1 MLRPLALVAALA
13 LSSAATLHAEDLPP
27 IKRVIPDQGKEIPLP
42 DRQRLSG
49 GVGELKKLIELH
61 AAKSRYAADIQVFVK
76 ALDFALR
83 FGEFYD
89 EKDITK
95 DVAKANWAMN
105 QAKERLEQLDTHP
118 WTTQK
123 GLVVRGFTSAID
135 GSVQPYGLVI
145 PEKLDLTKP
154 APLYVW
160 LHGRQSK
167 GTDLHFLHERAHKVG
182 EVQPDGFI
190 VLHAFGRQCIGF
202 KGPGEIDVLEAIAHA
217 QSQYRIDP
225 ERIVLMGFSMG
236 GGGARSVGAHYTDR
250 FCAIH
255 AGAGYS
261 ETAKFIKL
269 KPENFPPAYEQ
280 TLWGVNDVP
289 GYVRNLFTVPFTC
302 YSGDK
307 DGQIQASQV
316 MEAVFKEHGKELI
329 HLIGKDTAHKYHPD
343 SLKEVLALLKES
355 VAKGRPA
362 EQPTLSFQTRTLQYN
377 KLFWLEA
384 LALDEHWQDTRID
397 AEAKGKDV
405 TLTTKNVNR
414 LRVTWP
420 ALVKGGGTVTV
431 DGTVVKV
438 SAVSGKGPATGAELV
453 KDRGVA
459 GTWRAANA
467 GDDEAL
473 RKRPGL
479 QGPIDDCFNSAFLVV
494 EPSGTS
500 PNAKFDRWSKA
511 EAAHFRE
518 RWASAI
524 RGDLRVKQDTDVTD
538 DDLKTYNLL
547 LWGDAVSNKLVAKV
561 LPTLPIAWDAK
572 AITVGT
578 TTYDAGEHALALI
591 HPNPLNPAK
600 YVVLNSAL
608 TWRENT
614 DKNNSLQNPHLPDWV
629 VIGFDV
635 APNQDV
641 PGKIVATDFFN
652 ERWQLKQP

>member
-1 MLRPLALVAALA
+1 MLRPLALVSALA
-13 LSSAATLHAEDLPP
+13 LSFAPTLHAEDLPP
-27 IKRVIPDQGKEIPLP
+27 IKRVLPDQGKELPLP

-49 GVGELKKLIELH
+49 GVGELKKLVELH
-61 AAKSRYAADIQVFVK
+61 AAKSPYVADIVVFVK

-83 FGEFYD
+83 FNEFYD

-95 DVAKANWAMN
+95 DVAKADWAMN
-105 QAKERLEQLDTHP
+105 QARERLEKLDTHP

-123 GLVVRGFTSAID
+123 GLVVRGYTSAID
-135 GSVQPYGLVI
+135 GSAQPYGLVI

-167 GTDLHFLHERAHKVG
+167 EPDLQFMYSRSKNQG
-182 EVQPDGFI
+182 EVHPDDTI

-217 QSQYRIDP
+217 QSQYQIDP

-236 GGGARSVGAHYTDR
+236 GGGARSVGCHYTDR

-269 KPENFPPAYEQ
+269 KPENFPPVYEQ

-289 GYVRNLFTVPFTC
+289 NYVRNLFTVPFTN
-302 YSGDK
+302 YSGEK
-307 DGQIQASQV
+307 DGQIQASRV
-316 MEAVFKEHGKELI
+316 MEEAFKEHGKETI

-343 SLKEVLALLKES
+343 TLKEVLALVKES
-355 VAKGRPA
+355 VQKGRPKD
-362 EQPTLSFQTRTLQYN
+362 QPTLSFQTRTLQYN

-384 LALDEHWQDTRID
+384 LGLDEHWKDTRID
-397 AEAKGKDV
+397 AEAKGNAVELKTV
-405 TLTTKNVNR
+405 NVNR

-420 ALVKGGGTVTV
+420 GLKSSGTVTV
-431 DGTVVKV
+431 DGTAVKLT
-438 SAVSGKGPATGAELV
+438 KIPATGAELV
-453 KDRGVA
+453 KDGT
-459 GTWRAANA
+459 TWRAAKA

-494 EPSGTS
+494 EPTGTS

-511 EAAHFRE
+511 EAAHFHE
-518 RWASAI
+518 RWSSAI
-524 RGDLRVKQDTDVTD
+524 RGDLRVKKDSEVTAD
-538 DDLKTYNLL
+538 DIAKYNLL
-547 LWGDAVSNKLVAKV
+547 LWGDATSNTLVAKV
-561 LPTLPIAWDAK
+561 LPKLPIAWDAK
-572 AITVGT
+572 AITVGAK
-578 TTYDAGEHALALI
+578 TYDAGEHALALI

-629 VIGFDV
+629 VIGFEI

-652 ERWQLKQP
+652 EQWQLKP

>member
-1 MLRPLALVAALA
+1 MLRRLVLIAILASSTASGLV
-13 LSSAATLHAEDLPP
+13 AEDLPP
-27 IKRVIPDQGKEIPLP
+27 ITRVIPDPGKEIPLP

-61 AAKSRYAADIQVFVK
+61 ATRSPYVADIAIFVK

-83 FGEFYD
+83 FSEFYD
-89 EKDITK
+89 EKDIAK
-95 DVAKANWAMN
+95 DVAKADWAMN
-105 QAKERLEQLDTHP
+105 QAKERLEQLGVRP

-135 GSVQPYGLVI
+135 GSVQPYGVVI

-167 GTDLHFLHERAHKVG
+167 GTDLHFLHERAHKAG
-182 EVQPDGFI
+182 EVQVAEAI

-217 QSQYRIDP
+217 QTQYRIDP

-236 GGGARSVGAHYTDR
+236 GGGARSLGAHYTDR

-269 KPENFPPAYEQ
+269 KPEDYPPAYEQ

-289 GYVRNLFTVPFTC
+289 NYVRNLFTVPFSN

-307 DGQIQASQV
+307 DGQIQASRV
-316 MEAVFKEHGKELI
+316 MEDAFKEHGKQTI
-329 HLIGKDTAHKYHPD
+329 HLIGKDTAHKYHPET
-343 SLKEVLALLKES
+343 LKEVLALVKEA
-355 VAKGRPA
+355 VVKGRPKH
-362 EQPTLSFQTRTLQYN
+362 QPTLSFQTRTLQYHT
-377 KLFWLEA
+377 LFWVEA
-384 LALDEHWQDTRID
+384 HGLDEHWQDTRID
-397 AEAKGKDV
+397 AEAKGKEV
-405 TLTTKNVNR
+405 VLTTRNVNR

-420 ALVKGGGTVTV
+420 ALVNGGGTVTV
-431 DGTVVKV
+431 DG
-438 SAVSGKGPATGAELV
+438 SAVKFTKVPASGADLV
-453 KDRGVA
+453 KRG
-459 GTWRAANA
+459 GTWSATKA
-467 GDDEAL
+467 GDDEGL

-500 PNAKFDRWSKA
+500 PNARFDRWSKF
-511 EAAHFRE
+511 EAAHFHE

-524 RGDLRVKQDTDVTD
+524 RGTLRVKQDSEVTAD
-538 DDLKTYNLL
+538 DIAKHHLL
-547 LWGDAVSNKLVAKV
+547 LWGDAASNTLVAKV
-561 LPTLPIAWDAK
+561 LPNLPIAWDAK

-578 TTYDAGEHALALI
+578 RTYDAAGHALALI

-600 YVVLNSAL
+600 YVVLNSGL

-614 DKNNSLQNPHLPDWV
+614 DKNNSLQNPRLPDWV
-629 VIGFDV
+629 VIGL
-635 APNQDV
+635 DV
-641 PGKIVATDFFN
+641 PPDRDAPGRIVATDFFD
-652 ERWQLKQP
+652 EQWRLKAR

>member
-1 MLRPLALVAALA
+1 MLHRLALISALA
-13 LSSAATLHAEDLPP
+13 LPLVPLPCVEDLAP
-27 IKRVIPDQGKEIPLP
+27 IKRVLPDPGKELPLP
-42 DRQRLSG
+42 DRQRLAG
-49 GVGELKKLIELH
+49 GVGELTKLVELH
-61 AAKSRYAADIQVFVK
+61 AARSRYAADIQIFIK

-83 FGEFYD
+83 FNEFYD
-89 EKDITK
+89 EKDIAK
-95 DVAKANWAMN
+95 DVAKADWAMN
-105 QAKERLEQLDTHP
+105 QAKERLEKLDTHP

-145 PEKLDLTKP
+145 PEKLDLNKP

-167 GTDLHFLHERAHKVG
+167 GTDLHFLHERAHKTGDVH
-182 EVQPDGFI
+182 PDDTI

-217 QSQYRIDP
+217 QSQYKIDP

-236 GGGARSVGAHYTDR
+236 GGGARSVGCHYTDY

-269 KPENFPPAYEQ
+269 KPENFPPVYEQ

-289 GYVRNLFTVPFTC
+289 NYVRNLFNVPFSN

-307 DGQIQASQV
+307 DGQIQASRV
-316 MEAVFKEHGKELI
+316 MEEAFKEHGKETI

-343 SLKEVLALLKES
+343 TLKEVLALVKDA
-355 VAKGRPA
+355 VQKGRPKDR
-362 EQPTLSFQTRTLQYN
+362 PTLSFQTRTLQYN

-384 LALDEHWQDTRID
+384 LGLDEHWQDTRID
-397 AEAKGKDV
+397 AQAMGKDV
-405 TLTTKNVNR
+405 TLTTRNVNR
-414 LRVTWP
+414 LRLTWP
-420 ALVKGGGTVTV
+420 ALLKGGGTVTV
-431 DGTVVKV
+431 DGTAVKLAKV
-438 SAVSGKGPATGAELV
+438 AATGAELV
-453 KDRGVA
+453 KDGT
-459 GTWRAANA
+459 TWRAAKT
-467 GDDEAL
+467 GDDEGL

-479 QGPIDDCFNSAFLVV
+479 QGPIDDCFNGAFLVV

-500 PNAKFDRWSKA
+500 PNAKFDRWSKF
-511 EAAHFRE
+511 EAAHFHQ

-524 RGDLRVKQDTDVTD
+524 RGTLRVKKDSEVTA
-538 DDLKTYNLL
+538 DDLATYNLL
-547 LWGDAVSNKLVAKV
+547 LWGDATSNALVAKV
-561 LPTLPIAWDAK
+561 LPKLPIAWNDK
-572 AITVGT
+572 TITVGAQ
-578 TTYDAGEHALALI
+578 TYDAGEHALALI
-591 HPNPLNPAK
+591 HPNPLNPAR
-600 YVVLNSAL
+600 YVVLNSGL

-629 VIGFDV
+629 VIGFDL

-641 PGKIVATDFFN
+641 PGRIVATDFFD

>member
-1 MLRPLALVAALA
+1 MLRRLVLVSALA
-13 LSSAATLHAEDLPP
+13 LSCAPALDAEDLPP
-27 IKRVIPDQGKEIPLP
+27 IKRVLPDPGKELPLP
-42 DRQRLSG
+42 DRQRLGG
-49 GVGELKKLIELH
+49 GVGELTKLVELH
-61 AAKSRYAADIQVFVK
+61 AAKSRHVADIQIFIK

-89 EKDITK
+89 EKDVTK
-95 DVAKANWAMN
+95 DVAKADWAMN
-105 QAKERLEQLDTHP
+105 QAKERLERLDTHP

-167 GTDLHFLHERAHKVG
+167 GTDLHFLHERAHKAG
-182 EVQPDGFI
+182 DVQVADAI

-217 QSQYRIDP
+217 QTQYSIDP

-236 GGGARSVGAHYTDR
+236 GGGARSVGCHYTDR

-280 TLWGVNDVP
+280 ALWNVNDVP
-289 GYVRNLFTVPFTC
+289 AYVRNLFNVPFSN

-316 MEAVFKEHGKELI
+316 MEEVFKEHGKETI

-343 SLKEVLALLKES
+343 SLKEVLALVKES
-355 VAKGRPA
+355 VQQGRPKD
-362 EQPTLSFQTRTLQYN
+362 QPTLSFQTRTLQYN
-377 KLFWLEA
+377 RLFWLEA
-384 LALDEHWQDTRID
+384 LSLDGHWQDTRID
-397 AEAKGKDV
+397 AEARGKDV

-414 LRVTWP
+414 LRVGWP

-431 DGTVVKV
+431 DG
-438 SAVSGKGPATGAELV
+438 SAVKLAKVPATGAELV
-453 KDRGVA
+453 KEKGA
-459 GTWRAANA
+459 WRAAKA
-467 GDDEAL
+467 GDDDVL

-500 PNAKFDRWSKA
+500 PNARFDRWSKA
-511 EAAHFRE
+511 EAAHFHV

-524 RGDLRVKQDTDVTD
+524 RGTLRVKKDSEVTA
-538 DDLKTYNLL
+538 DDLATYNLL
-547 LWGDAVSNKLVAKV
+547 LWGDAASNSVVAKV
-561 LPTLPIAWDAK
+561 LPKLPIAWDAK
-572 AITVGT
+572 VITVGAA
-578 TTYDAGEHALALI
+578 TYDAGEHAVALI

-600 YVVLNSAL
+600 YVVLNSGL

-629 VIGFDV
+629 VIGLDV

-641 PGKIVATDFFN
+641 PGRIVATDFFD
-652 ERWQLKQP
+652 ERWLLKP

>member
-1 MLRPLALVAALA
+1 MLRSFALVSSLSLLLA
-13 LSSAATLHAEDLPP
+13 SSLPAEDLPP
-27 IKRVIPDQGKEIPLP
+27 IKRVLPDQGKELPLP

-49 GVGELKKLIELH
+49 GVGELTKLVELH
-61 AAKSRYAADIQVFVK
+61 AATSRYAADIQVFVK

-83 FGEFYD
+83 FNEFYD
-89 EKDITK
+89 AKDITK
-95 DVAKANWAMN
+95 DVAKADWAMN
-105 QAKERLEQLDTHP
+105 QAKERLETLDTHP

-135 GSVQPYGLVI
+135 GTVQPYGLVI
-145 PEKLDLTKP
+145 PERLDLNKP

-182 EVQPDGFI
+182 EVHPDDTI

-217 QSQYRIDP
+217 QSQYQIDP

-236 GGGARSVGAHYTDR
+236 GGGARSVGCHYTDH

-289 GYVRNLFTVPFTC
+289 CYVRNLFTVPFSC
-302 YSGDK
+302 YSGEK
-307 DGQIQASQV
+307 DGQIQASRV
-316 MEAVFKEHGKELI
+316 MEEAFKEHGKELI

-343 SLKEVLALLKES
+343 TLKEALALVKES
-355 VAKGRPA
+355 VQQGRPKD
-362 EQPTLSFQTRTLQYN
+362 QPTLSFQTRTLQYN
-377 KLFWLEA
+377 RLFWLEA
-384 LALDEHWQDTRID
+384 LGLDEHWQDSRID

-405 TLTTKNVNR
+405 TLTTRNVNR
-414 LRVTWP
+414 LRVAWP
-420 ALVKGGGTVTV
+420 ALAKGGGTITV
-431 DGTVVKV
+431 DGTAVKLP
-438 SAVSGKGPATGAELV
+438 KMPASGAELV
-453 KDRGVA
+453 KDGA
-459 GTWRAANA
+459 AWRAAQA
-467 GDDEAL
+467 GDDEGL

-500 PNAKFDRWSKA
+500 PNARFDRWSKA
-511 EAAHFRE
+511 EAAHFHE
-518 RWASAI
+518 RWSSAI
-524 RGDLRVKQDTDVTD
+524 RGTLRVKKDSEVTD
-538 DDLKTYNLL
+538 DDIAKYNLL
-547 LWGDAVSNKLVAKV
+547 LWGDAVSNTLVAKV
-561 LPTLPIAWDAK
+561 LPTLPIRWDVK
-572 AITVGT
+572 TVTVGKQS
-578 TTYDAGEHALALI
+578 YDASGHALALI

-600 YVVLNSAL
+600 YVVLNSSL

-652 ERWQLKQP
+652 ERWQLK

>member
-1 MLRPLALVAALA
+1 MLRHLVVGLLLATTAGG
-13 LSSAATLHAEDLPP
+13 LSAEDLPP

-49 GVGELKKLIELH
+49 GVGELTKLIELH
-61 AAKSRYAADIQVFVK
+61 AAKSPYVADLQIFVK

-89 EKDITK
+89 EKDPAK
-95 DVAKANWAMN
+95 DVAKADWAMN
-105 QAKERLEQLDTHP
+105 QAKERLEKLGEHP

-135 GSVQPYGLVI
+135 GTVQPYGLVI
-145 PEKLDLTKP
+145 PEKLDLSNP

-167 GTDLHFLHERAHKVG
+167 GTDLHFLHERAHKTG
-182 EVQPDGFI
+182 EIHPDDTI

-217 QSQYRIDP
+217 QSQYKIDP

-236 GGGARSVGAHYTDR
+236 GGGARSVGCHYTDY

-289 GYVRNLFTVPFTC
+289 NYVRNLFTVPFTN

-307 DGQIQASQV
+307 DGQIQASKV
-316 MEAVFKEHGKELI
+316 MEEVFKEHGKETI

-343 SLKEVLALLKES
+343 TLKEILALVKES
-355 VAKGRPA
+355 VKQGRPT

-405 TLTTKNVNR
+405 ALTTKNVSR

-431 DGTVVKV
+431 DGTAVKFSKV
-438 SAVSGKGPATGAELV
+438 PATGAELV
-453 KDRGVA
+453 KDG
-459 GTWRAANA
+459 GTWKAAKA

-500 PNAKFDRWSKA
+500 PNAKFDRWSKF
-511 EAAHFRE
+511 EAAHFHE
-518 RWASAI
+518 RWSSAI
-524 RGDLRVKQDTDVTD
+524 RGTLRVKKDSEVTAD
-538 DDLKTYNLL
+538 DIAKYNLL
-547 LWGDAVSNKLVAKV
+547 LWGDAASNTLVAKV
-561 LPTLPIAWDAK
+561 LPKLPIAWDAK
-572 AITVGT
+572 AITVGAK
-578 TTYDAGEHALALI
+578 TYDAAEHALALI
-591 HPNPLNPAK
+591 HPNPLNPGK

-641 PGKIVATDFFN
+641 PGKIVATDFFT
-652 ERWQLKQP
+652 ESWTLKSP

>member
-1 MLRPLALVAALA
+1 MIRRLVLVSVFALLCAPL
-13 LSSAATLHAEDLPP
+13 THAEDLPP
-27 IKRVIPDQGKEIPLP
+27 IKRVIPDPGKEIPLP

-49 GVGELKKLIELH
+49 GVGELKQLVELH
-61 AAKSRYAADIQVFVK
+61 AAKSPYAADIQVFVK

-89 EKDITK
+89 EKDAAK
-95 DVAKANWAMN
+95 DVAKADWAMN
-105 QAKERLEQLDTHP
+105 QAKERLEKLDTHP

-123 GLVVRGFTSAID
+123 GLVVRGFISAID
-135 GSVQPYGLVI
+135 GSPQPYGLVI
-145 PEKLDLTKP
+145 PEKLDLAKP

-167 GTDLHFLHERAHKVG
+167 GTDLHFLHERAKSQG
-182 EVQPDGFI
+182 EVHPDDTI

-236 GGGARSVGAHYTDR
+236 GGGARSVGCHYTDR

-261 ETAKFIKL
+261 ETARFIKL

-280 TLWGVNDVP
+280 TLWGANDVP
-289 GYVRNLFTVPFTC
+289 CYVRNLFNVPFTN
-302 YSGDK
+302 YSGEK
-307 DGQIQASQV
+307 DGQIQASRV
-316 MEAVFKEHGKELI
+316 MEEAFKEHGKETV

-343 SLKEVLALLKES
+343 TLKEVLALVKEA
-355 VAKGRPA
+355 VQKGRPA
-362 EQPTLSFQTRTLQYN
+362 ERPTLSFQTRTLQYN

-384 LALDEHWQDTRID
+384 LALDQHWQDTRID
-397 AEAKGKDV
+397 AEAKGREV
-405 TLTTKNVNR
+405 TLTTKNVQR

-420 ALVKGGGTVTV
+420 TLLKGGGTLTV
-431 DGTVVKV
+431 DGTAVKLV
-438 SAVSGKGPATGAELV
+438 NVPATGAELV
-453 KDRGVA
+453 KDG
-459 GTWRAANA
+459 GIWRAART
-467 GDDEAL
+467 GDDEGL

-500 PNAKFDRWSKA
+500 PNARFDRWSKA

-518 RWASAI
+518 RWSSAI
-524 RGDLRVKQDTDVTD
+524 RGDLRVKKDSEVTD
-538 DDLKTYNLL
+538 DDLKKYNVL
-547 LWGDAVSNKLVAKV
+547 LWGDAASNTLVAKV
-561 LPTLPIAWDAK
+561 LPKLPITWDAK
-572 AITVGT
+572 TITVGKQAF
-578 TTYDAGEHALALI
+578 DAGGHALALVY
-591 HPNPLNPAK
+591 PNPLNPTR

-629 VIGFDV
+629 VIGL
-635 APNQDV
+635 DV
-641 PGKIVATDFFN
+641 PPDQSVPGRIVATDFFD
-652 ERWQLKQP
+652 ERWMLKTP

>member
-1 MLRPLALVAALA
+1 MLRRLALVSALA
-13 LSSAATLHAEDLPP
+13 LSCSPAIHAEDLPP
-27 IKRVIPDQGKEIPLP
+27 IKRVVPDQGKGIPQP
-42 DRQRLSG
+42 DRERLAG
-49 GVGELKKLIELH
+49 GVAELEKLVQRH
-61 AAKSRYAADIQVFVK
+61 AAKSPYAADIRIFVK

-89 EKDITK
+89 DKDTAK
-95 DVAKANWAMN
+95 DVAKADWAMT
-105 QAKERLEQLDTHP
+105 QAKERLEKLDTHP

-123 GLVVRGFTSAID
+123 GLVVRGFVSAID
-135 GSVQPYGLVI
+135 GEVQPYGLVI
-145 PEKLDLTKP
+145 PEKLDLAKP

-167 GTDLHFLHERAHKVG
+167 GTDLHFLHERARSQG
-182 EVQPDGFI
+182 EVHPDDTI

-217 QSQYRIDP
+217 QTQYRIDP

-236 GGGARSVGAHYTDR
+236 GGGARSVGCHYTDR

-289 GYVRNLFTVPFTC
+289 NYVRNLFTVPFTN

-307 DGQIQASQV
+307 DGQIQASKV
-316 MEAVFKEHGKELI
+316 MEEVFKEHGKETI

-343 SLKEVLALLKES
+343 TLKEILALVKES
-355 VAKGRPA
+355 VQKGRPA

-384 LALDEHWQDTRID
+384 LALDQHWQDTRID
-397 AEAKGKDV
+397 AEATGKDV
-405 TLTTKNVNR
+405 ILTTKNVAR

-431 DGTVVKV
+431 DGTAVKFAKV
-438 SAVSGKGPATGAELV
+438 AATGAELV
-453 KDRGVA
+453 KDGGA
-459 GTWRAANA
+459 WRAAKA

-479 QGPIDDCFNSAFLVV
+479 QGPMDDCFNSAFLVV

-500 PNAKFDRWSKA
+500 PNAAFDRWSKA
-511 EAAHFRE
+511 EAAHFHE
-518 RWASAI
+518 RWSSAI
-524 RGDLRVKQDTDVTD
+524 RGTLRVKKDSEVTA
-538 DDLKTYNLL
+538 DDLARYHLL
-547 LWGDAVSNKLVAKV
+547 LWGDAASNTLVAKV
-561 LPTLPIAWDAK
+561 LPTLPIRWDAK
-572 AITVGT
+572 AITVGAQG
-578 TTYDAGEHALALI
+578 YDAAGHALALI

-600 YVVLNSAL
+600 YVLLNSAL

-614 DKNNSLQNPHLPDWV
+614 DKNNSLQNPHLPDWA
-629 VIGFDV
+629 VIGLDV

-641 PGKIVATDFFN
+641 PGRIVAADFFD
-652 ERWQLKQP
+652 ERWQLKHR

>member
-1 MLRPLALVAALA
+1 MLRRLALVATLA
-13 LSSAATLHAEDLPP
+13 TTLCSTTGSEDLPP

-61 AAKSRYAADIQVFVK
+61 AARSPYVADLQIFVK

-89 EKDITK
+89 EKDIAK
-95 DVAKANWAMN
+95 DVAKADWAMN
-105 QAKERLEQLDTHP
+105 QAKERLEKLGEHP

-135 GSVQPYGLVI
+135 GTVQPYGMVI

-167 GTDLHFLHERAHKVG
+167 GTDLHFLHERAHKIG
-182 EVQPDGFI
+182 EVHPDDTL

-217 QSQYRIDP
+217 QSQYKIDP

-236 GGGARSVGAHYTDR
+236 GGGARSVGCHYTDR

-289 GYVRNLFTVPFTC
+289 NYVRNLFNVPFTN
-302 YSGDK
+302 YSGEK
-307 DGQIQASQV
+307 DGQIQASRV
-316 MEAVFKEHGKELI
+316 MEEAFKEHGKETI

-343 SLKEVLALLKES
+343 TLKEILALVKES
-355 VAKGRPA
+355 VKKGRPA
-362 EQPTLSFQTRTLQYN
+362 EQPTLTFQTRTLQYN

-405 TLTTKNVNR
+405 ALTTKNVSR

-431 DGTVVKV
+431 DGTAVKFAKV
-438 SAVSGKGPATGAELV
+438 APTGAELV
-453 KDRGVA
+453 KDG
-459 GTWRAANA
+459 GTWKAAKA
-467 GDDEAL
+467 GDDDVL

-494 EPSGTS
+494 EPSGSS
-500 PNAKFDRWSKA
+500 PNAKFDRWSKF
-511 EAAHFRE
+511 EAAHFHE

-524 RGDLRVKQDTDVTD
+524 RGTLRVKKDSEVTAD
-538 DDLKTYNLL
+538 DIAKYNLL
-547 LWGDAVSNKLVAKV
+547 LWGDAASNTLVAKV
-561 LPTLPIAWDAK
+561 LPKLPIAWDTK
-572 AITVGT
+572 AITVGAK
-578 TTYDAGEHALALI
+578 TYDAGEHALALI
-591 HPNPLNPAK
+591 RPNPLNPAK

-641 PGKIVATDFFN
+641 PGKIVATDFFD
-652 ERWQLKQP
+652 EEWKLKNR